1 MSNFRPVSN
10 VSFMSKIVERAVAI
24 QLTEY
29 LSANDLLPRLQSAY
43 RKRHSTET
51 ALLRVWSDILEAAD
65 EQRATLLAMLDL
77 SAAFVCVDHTILL
90 QRLQLGAGLT
100 DAVLE
105 WISSFR
111 SGRTQQIAYNGELS
125 RVQPVLFGVPQ
136 GSVLGPLLY
145 VLYTAELF
153 HIVAHH
159 QLRLHMYA
167 DDSQIYVSTPANDA
181 TAAVACL
188 TACIADINDWMKA
201 SRLRLNA
208 FKTQVMWLGSSQ
220 QLAKITV
227 RDVPLLSTVVTVV
240 DSVRDLGVIIDSQ
253 LCMYGRACCRSLP

>member
-1 MSNFRPVSN
+1 MCRSC
-10 VSFMSKIVERAVAI
+10 
-24 QLTEY
+24 
-29 LSANDLLPRLQSAY
+29 PRLLSGPSPFSSRSTCLPTTSY
-43 RKRHSTET
+43 PVCSRHTGRGRNSVAPSVVRHPGGSRRTT
-51 ALLRVWSDILEAAD
+51 SHSVGHAGPIRH
-65 EQRATLLAMLDL
+65 
-77 SAAFVCVDHTILL
+77 AAFDCVDHTILL

-167 DDSQIYVSTPANDA
+167 DDSQI
-181 TAAVACL
+181 CL
-188 TACIADINDWMKA
+188 H
-201 SRLRLNA
+201 
-208 FKTQVMWLGSSQ
+208 SSQ
-220 QLAKITV
+220 
-227 RDVPLLSTVVTVV
+227 
-240 DSVRDLGVIIDSQ
+240 
-253 LCMYGRACCRSLP
+253 